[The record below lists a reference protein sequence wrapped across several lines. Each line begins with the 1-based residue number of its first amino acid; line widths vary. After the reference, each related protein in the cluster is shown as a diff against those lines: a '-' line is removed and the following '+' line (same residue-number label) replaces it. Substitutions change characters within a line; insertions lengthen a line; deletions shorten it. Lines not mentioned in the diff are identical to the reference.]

1 MTPGWLLDYDD
12 GSKWSPHP
20 SAQAG
25 NGPGG
30 GRRAIVSAYSA
41 TVHISPRS
49 FFPSLSLHIQLMLS
63 LARCIPSAT
72 LRSSLRT
79 SRLVSDH
86 RFRFALV
93 AARAMSTQIPKTMKA
108 VQVGVGGVVPA
119 DAPRSIIPRCSLRV
133 CIGRSPRPDSDAS
146 AWRAGRSLNPLP
158 GAEDGRATGAHPRGD
173 PGADAERP
181 RSVDQGELDVSAA
194 ATLVDPVL

>member
-1 MTPGWLLDYDD
+1 MVSPPI
-12 GSKWSPHP
+12 GSSRQWPRWRPPRHCVRLFRNCPHLPSLFLSVSLSPHP
-20 SAQAG
+20 
-25 NGPGG
+25 
-30 GRRAIVSAYSA
+30 AYA
-41 TVHISPRS
+41 LTRP
-49 FFPSLSLHIQLMLS
+49 
-63 LARCIPSAT
+63 
-72 LRSSLRT
+72 LRT

-158 GAEDGRATGAHPRGD
+158 GAEDGRARGAHPRGD